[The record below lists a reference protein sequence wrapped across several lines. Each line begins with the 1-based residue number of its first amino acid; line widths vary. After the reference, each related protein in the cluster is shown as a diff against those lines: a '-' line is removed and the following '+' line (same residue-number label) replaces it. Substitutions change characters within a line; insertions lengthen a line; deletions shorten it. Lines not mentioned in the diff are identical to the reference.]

1 MKKSVKSWY
10 KIVGLVALVVL
21 AIGTGLW
28 LFQTAEQ
35 IAEFQYEQD
44 ATDVLKIFERDRYWL
59 LASEE
64 SDPDFMLRYLAPN
77 KWDPQ
82 YFGKF
87 KIKVLRKE
95 GELVGFTA
103 YYMKSPLLGFIQF
116 VAVNPPFR
124 GKGYAQQLLDYA
136 IKQLKSMGAIR
147 VELLTRTTNERA
159 QKLYKRNNFQVKVVE
174 DGYIYFFKNLI
185 ERQAY

>member
-1 MKKSVKSWY
+1 MKKGLTNWY
-10 KIVGLVALVVL
+10 KIVGLVAFVVL
-21 AIGTGLW
+21 AGGAGYW
-28 LFQTAEQ
+28 LFRTPEP
-35 IAEFQYEQD
+35 ISEFQYERD
-44 ATDVLKIFERDRYWL
+44 AADVLKMFERDHYWL

-64 SDPDFMLRYLAPN
+64 SDPDFMLRYHAPN
-77 KWDPQ
+77 KWDSQ

-95 GELVGFTA
+95 GALIGFTA

-124 GKGYAQQLLDYA
+124 GKGYAQQLLDYDL
-136 IKQLKSMGAIR
+136 KQLKAMGAIR
-147 VELLTRTTNERA
+147 VELLTRTNNERA
-159 QKLYKRNNFQVKVVE
+159 QKLYKRNSFQVKVVE

-185 ERQAY
+185 ERHH